1 MSNRA
6 GFTLMEVLVAMMLLG
21 FAILG
26 VQATITDRFVR
37 DVGHED
43 YRATA
48 QQLASDRLTEIQ
60 NDPQYTNLVSRYD
73 GPEDSVAGFPLYLR
87 SSDLRQSS
95 THTVVTVTVVTPTLQ
110 DTVHQTIVVG
120 AP

>member
-1 MSNRA
+1 MTNRD
-6 GFTLMEVLVAMMLLG
+6 GFTLMEVLVAMVLLG

-26 VQATITDRFVR
+26 VQASITDRFVR

-48 QQLASDRLTEIQ
+48 LQLAADRLTEIQ
-60 NDPQYTNLVSRYD
+60 NDPQYPNLVDRYE
-73 GPEDSVAGFPLYLR
+73 GAEDSVPGFPRFLR
-87 SSDLRQSS
+87 SAELTQ
-95 THTVVTVTVVTPTLQ
+95 TTGHTVITVSVITPTLE
-110 DTVHQTIVVG
+110 DTVTQTVVVG

>member
-26 VQATITDRFVR
+26 VQATITDRFIR

-60 NDPQYTNLVSRYD
+60 YTNLVSRYD
-73 GPEDSVAGFPLYLR
+73 GPEDSVPGFPLYLR